1 MVLEMNETKVEN
13 ELKVGNC
20 IIYDTFA
27 EAFPMIST
35 RLIVTA
41 LNRKWATIAANVITG
56 YATSVIACDAEAGIE
71 AEIAETETPDGRP
84 GFSLLFFAFNRESL
98 EKAVVKRVGQCIMT
112 CPTTACFNG
121 ISDKSKPI
129 KIAGKLRRFGDGFQ
143 ISKMIGD
150 RRFWRIPVMDGEFVC
165 EDDFGTLKSVG
176 GGNIL
181 ILGETQADTLLAAE
195 NAVESVKKMKNVIMP
210 FPGGVVRS
218 GSKVGSKYKGLIAS
232 TNHAYAPT
240 LKFQVQSDL
249 PPQANCCYE
258 IVIDGLTLDSVHNAT
273 AIAIQAAAHSRGV
286 IAISAGNYGGKLGPY
301 HIHLKDYLNFSGE
314 IGK

>member
-1 MVLEMNETKVEN
+1 MKNLESPATFKY
-13 ELKVGNC
+13 GNC

-27 EAFPMIST
+27 EAFPMTAT

-41 LNRKWATIAANVITG
+41 TNRRWAQNAANVVTG
-56 YATSVIACDAEAGIE
+56 YATSVIACDAEAGIDQSLSE
-71 AEIAETETPDGRP
+71 DQTPDGRP
-84 GFSLLFFAFNRESL
+84 GFSILFFAFNRESL

-121 ISDKSKPI
+121 ISDKSKPV
-129 KIAGKLRRFGDGFQ
+129 KIGGKLRRFGDGYQ
-143 ISKMIGD
+143 VSKLIGD

-165 EDDFGTLKSVG
+165 EDEFGTTKAIG

-181 ILGETQADTLLAAE
+181 ILGKSQMETLIAAE
-195 NAVESVKKMKNVIMP
+195 NAVESVNKIENVIMP

-232 TNHAYAPT
+232 TNHEYAPT
-240 LKFQVQSDL
+240 LKFRGKTLL
-249 PPQANCCYE
+249 PEKATCCYE
-258 IVIDGLTLDSVHNAT
+258 IVMDGLNLDAINEAT
-273 AIAIQAAAHSRGV
+273 SAAIISAAMSKGV

-301 HIHLKDYLNFSGE
+301 HIHLKDRTIPNEVL
-314 IGK
+314 IK